1 MMQLILEQALI
12 ALPLLLGAYMTLSL
26 LKLPDFALESAYL
39 MGAVGAYLAKDLPL
53 PFVILASLSG
63 GIVTGL
69 MVSFFN
75 QALKVPYLLA
85 AIITNGIVH
94 GAALFFMKGAVSRFS
109 LLTSFSEN
117 ALLITCACVV
127 LSGAFFLFRS
137 QMGYAFAIYG
147 NNPAFFSHHRISG
160 KCVMVLGVSLGHA
173 LAGLSGFLFAAT
185 SGVLDVTM
193 NFGIVL
199 LCLTSLMLGKLL
211 FHNVR
216 PGILPPVV
224 GIIGYFTMQQLLLRA
239 GMDLTYFNLF
249 QALFVLGVIVFSKD
263 RGFQT

>member
-1 MMQLILEQALI
+1 MSLVVEQALI
-12 ALPLLLGAYMTLSL
+12 ALPLLLGAYITISL

-39 MGAVGAYLAKDLPL
+39 MGAVGAYLARDLPL
-53 PFVILASLSG
+53 PYVVLAALSAG
-63 GIVTGL
+63 MMTGL
-69 MVSFFN
+69 MVSLFN
-75 QALKVPYLLA
+75 QGLKVSYLLA

-117 ALLITCACVV
+117 TLLISCACVV
-127 LSGAFFLFRS
+127 LSGAFLLFRS

-147 NNPAFFSHHRISG
+147 NNPAFFEHHRISG
-160 KCVMVLGVSLGHA
+160 KAVMVLGVTFAHA

-193 NFGIVL
+193 NYGIVL
-199 LCLTSLMLGKLL
+199 LCLTSLMMGKLI
-211 FHNVR
+211 FRNMH
-216 PGILPPVV
+216 PGIFPPVV
-224 GIIGYFTMQQLLLRA
+224 GIVGYFTMQQLLLRL
-239 GMDLTYFNLF
+239 GLDLTYFNLF
-249 QALFVLGVIVFSKD
+249 QALFVLSVLVFSKD